1 MGVYTH
7 PLMGRNYPRVQI
19 VTIAEMLEGGAS
31 LDIPLPVEVL
41 KTART
46 ITEKVPHTE
55 LFGDDEA

>member
-1 MGVYTH
+1 
-7 PLMGRNYPRVQI
+7 MGRNYPRVQI
-19 VTIAEMLEGGAS
+19 VTIAKMLEGGAR